1 MNDEPFDSRA
11 NFAASAFFAKTY
23 GEALVLAEQARDYM
37 AGPVQAERNRLGA
50 EATMRATAESFRLSA
65 RITQMMAWM
74 FVQCAVERGEMTADQ
89 ARSDAYRLGAREI
102 CLTRDQQSINRLPP
116 TLKDLMTRSEQ
127 LYHRVARLDDM
138 LARDGG

>member
-1 MNDEPFDSRA
+1 MNDDPFDSRA

-37 AGPVQAERNRLGA
+37 AGPVQAERNRLDA

-74 FVQCAVERGEMTADQ
+74 FVQRAVERGEMSADQ
-89 ARSDAYRLGAREI
+89 AGSDAYRLGARDI
-102 CLTRDQQSINRLPP
+102 CMSRDQRTIDQLPP
-116 TLKDLMTRSEQ
+116 TLKDLMTCSER
-127 LYHRVARLDDM
+127 LYIRVARLDDM

>member
-1 MNDEPFDSRA
+1 MNDDPPDCRA

-37 AGPVQAERNRLGA
+37 AGPVRAERDRLDA

-74 FVQCAVERGEMTADQ
+74 FVQRAVERGEMSADQ
-89 ARSDAYRLGAREI
+89 ASSDAYRLGARDV
-102 CLTRDQQSINRLPP
+102 CLTRDQRAIDKLPP
-116 TLKDLMTRSEQ
+116 MLKDLMTCSER
-127 LYHRVARLDDM
+127 LYLRVARLDDM